1 MAGINVSPGHGMA
14 GRRPDAGALTGHD
27 PGMFGRMFPEDPS
40 QPEDSKLEAL
50 AAAMK
55 DEAADPVSVDRD
67 GGEPKVDR
75 GDNPHIP
82 AGFTYLGQFIDH
94 DITLDLTSL
103 GTRQEDPNATRNFR
117 TPRLDL
123 DALYGLGPDGSPYL
137 YERRR
142 ARPDAPLGKPG
153 PKFLLGKNR
162 TMDVPAGE
170 FQNDL
175 PRNSQGCALIGD
187 HRNDENLIVAQTH
200 LAFLKFH
207 NKVVTELTDRS
218 TPPDLLFAE
227 ARRIVTWHYQW
238 IVLYDFLERLTKQGI
253 VATILEKGRKFY
265 RFETTPYMPV
275 EFSAAAFRL
284 GHSMVRD
291 KYSLNR
297 IIDKTGIKEMSQMTG
312 LSGHVIGDVE
322 SRPADTQEIR
332 AVPSTWIIDWRRWYD
347 FKTPPGTLPPPSE
360 PTGPKFVFNFSRKI
374 DPLIAPTLHAL
385 SGGIGNLAAR
395 NLCRG
400 ARLCLPCGQAVAK
413 AMEIENALTP
423 EQIADS
429 TVGEVAKQHG
439 LHERTPLWFY
449 ILREAERCNEGVRL
463 GPVGSTLLAEVFV
476 GLVQGDPD
484 SFLCKKKDWKPELS
498 ARKPGTFTMTDLLQY
513 VGEIDPVDNIKKV
526 DTL

>member
-1 MAGINVSPGHGMA
+1 MAGINVSPGHGTV
-14 GRRPDAGALTGHD
+14 GRQPDAGALIGHD
-27 PGMFGRMFPEDPS
+27 PGKFGRMFPEDPS

-55 DEAADPVSVDRD
+55 DEAANPVSVDRD
-67 GGEPKVDR
+67 GGELKVDR
-75 GDNPHIP
+75 GDNPRVP
-82 AGFTYLGQFIDH
+82 AGFTYLGQFVDH
-94 DITLDLTSL
+94 DITLDLTAL
-103 GTRQEDPNATRNFR
+103 GPRQEDPNATRNFR

-137 YERRR
+137 YQRRR
-142 ARPDAPLGKPG
+142 AAPNAPLGPPG
-153 PKFLLGKNR
+153 PNFLLGKNR

-207 NKVVTELTDRS
+207 NKVVAQLTDRS
-218 TPPDLLFAE
+218 TPPNLVFAE

-238 IVLYDFLERLTKQGI
+238 IVLYDFLERLTEQGI
-253 VATILEKGRKFY
+253 VATILENGRKFY

-275 EFSAAAFRL
+275 EFSGAAYRL
-284 GHSMVRD
+284 GHSMVRE

-297 IIDKTGIKEMSQMTG
+297 IIDNTDLKKISQITGR
-312 LSGHVIGDVE
+312 SGRVIGAVE
-322 SRPADTQEIR
+322 SRPTDTQEIE

-347 FKTPPGTLPPPSE
+347 FKTPPAALPQPSE

-374 DPLIAPTLHAL
+374 NPLIAPTLHAL
-385 SGGIGNLAAR
+385 PDGLGNLAAR
-395 NLCRG
+395 NLQRG
-400 ARLCLPCGQAVAK
+400 ARLKLPCGQEVAK
-413 AMEIENALTP
+413 KMKIQNVLAP

-429 TVGEVAKQHG
+429 TVGQVAKQHG
-439 LHERTPLWFY
+439 LHERTPLWYY
-449 ILREAERCNEGVRL
+449 ILREAEERNDGVRL
-463 GPVGSTLLAEVFV
+463 GPVGSTILAEVFV

-484 SFLCKKKDWKPELS
+484 SFLCKKKDWIPELP
-498 ARKPGTFTMTDLLQY
+498 AEKPGTFTMTDLLRF
-513 VGEIDPVDNIKKV
+513 VDEINPIDPSPPGG
-526 DTL
+526 